1 MSSFFGYSLV
11 GFVLLVFVS
20 VFEEREI
27 NLGSRHEGGKE
38 LGEAEVKKENFKIVK
53 KKWNKKL
60 TYVWFYF
67 KIRLFLN

>member
-53 KKWNKKL
+53 KK
-60 TYVWFYF
+60 
-67 KIRLFLN
+67 